1 MASAAAAP
9 AAVFEHKDDAG
20 AKNCGAEDKQT
31 FHRSFGGN
39 IPGKG
44 TMERSAGL
52 SSIGK
57 IGKFLPTE

>member
-44 TMERSAGL
+44 WKEIAGL